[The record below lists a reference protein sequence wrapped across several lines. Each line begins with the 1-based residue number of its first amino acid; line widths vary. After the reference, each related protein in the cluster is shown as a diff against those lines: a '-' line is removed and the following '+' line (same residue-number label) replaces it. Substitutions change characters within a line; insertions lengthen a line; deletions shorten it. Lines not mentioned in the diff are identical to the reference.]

1 VRSERPDRA
10 LPLAVLAEELQV
22 LDSAFEQ
29 VAAATELGERR
40 ARAEDLLRSLDR
52 YIRLETEVLLPV
64 LARTGLDAAAVH
76 RSHDELRALAAQ
88 AAEVKAPED
97 WLPQLR
103 LTFEGHARAQR
114 ERIFPAADKLPQAEQ
129 EALAYEL
136 DEVRNRMRGAYG
148 V

>member
-1 VRSERPDRA
+1 MRSERPDPP
-10 LPLAVLAEELQV
+10 LPLAVLTEELQA

-52 YIRLETEVLLPV
+52 YIRLETEVLLPL
-64 LARTGLDAAAVH
+64 LARTGLDAAPVH
-76 RSHDELRALAAQ
+76 RSHAELHALAAQ
-88 AAEVKAPED
+88 AAEAKAPED
-97 WLPQLR
+97 CLPQLR
-103 LTFEGHARAQR
+103 PTFEAHARAQR
-114 ERIFPAADKLPQAEQ
+114 ERIFPAADKLPLAEQ